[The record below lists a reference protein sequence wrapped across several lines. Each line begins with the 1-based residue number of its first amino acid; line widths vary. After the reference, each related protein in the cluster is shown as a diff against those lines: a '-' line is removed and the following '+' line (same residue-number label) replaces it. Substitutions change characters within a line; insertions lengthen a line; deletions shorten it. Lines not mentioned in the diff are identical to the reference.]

1 MEGAIY
7 TYGGGEVLWKVFNG
21 IAMLFQSESP
31 YFTSIGKLTI
41 GFSLLMVAIR
51 AIPQASLLIF
61 FKSWFLPT
69 TLLVALFYGPKTN
82 VHIIDE
88 IDTNAKYEKV
98 DHIPL
103 GIATVASFTSTL
115 SKHLTE
121 LTEKIFTTSDAE
133 RFSKVGPM
141 FASQMIHQ
149 AQQLTIK
156 DPLMRENM
164 KDFVRQCYAWPY
176 VFSNLEPGKKAALE
190 TDNIFGFIQENP
202 HPLLGVY
209 WRSSDGKTEFKNCN
223 DCINVVKEA
232 LEVEVKSGIK
242 SLGEKLFYAAKDEE
256 APSKRLQQY
265 FGDAWASIAKGS
277 SNVANTIQQELLI
290 NAYREAIQD
299 KRDELGLGRTDTSLL
314 QLNAARGQ
322 AYQNNSFLV
331 KAAMAGGQIVTL
343 HGLFF
348 ALSLIFFALVAPLTF
363 LPQGLRLLTTW
374 LKVMAW
380 LATWPVVMTVLNMLG
395 HMYAAKSVA
404 SELVGLG
411 SGLTVLTQSGM
422 SEASYNAYCWIMGL
436 QLSVPFLS
444 WALISGGGYAFS
456 QMASSLTQSSE
467 GFASKAGSEIVD
479 GNVSFDTQSIGNRS
493 IANIQIAQQQ
503 LSPSFNSGMR
513 FDDGKIAAL
522 HGPNGQVTIQEHQ
535 TQLGTNVSRSDAA
548 NIVSGI
554 QSAME
559 LQSSRQL
566 SRMAGEQTQMGMNE
580 LFSFSK
586 SIAENKGMN
595 ETFGDSELVN
605 SQKQIQDAMDTV
617 NRFAEDHGYDKQKAF
632 EAMVQAGIN
641 VSGDSFTKGGS
652 LFNRVAG
659 ILSIGANGNFKGS
672 ANDREAI
679 SKAESS
685 GLSKQFMENLSS
697 GIQYMEDH
705 KGSLGKHFNTQ
716 SLDQAQQHFNSS
728 KNFSEQASASY
739 QESQR
744 LSETAS
750 SQRQQSVS
758 ATRNV
763 NDDVLS
769 QIAQER
775 FGGNKAEAA
784 KYASENPDSYQREVT
799 GFLDARQSAM
809 QPSSLLSKDDIRQHH
824 AQMDQRIEQK
834 PMTNQELDTMRNNYN
849 LTKQEHQLNQDL
861 AGYRQT
867 TRQDIDQQT
876 SKISNEEI
884 QQQIKEQEKAFQK
897 EGNKYL
903 AKKAWDKTW
912 E

>member
-21 IAMLFQSESP
+21 IAMLFQSKSP

-51 AIPQASLLIF
+51 AIPQASLPIF

-69 TLLVALFYGPKTN
+69 TLLVTLFYGPKASVN
-82 VHIIDE
+82 VIDE
-88 IDTNAKYEKV
+88 IDTSFKHSKI
-98 DHIPL
+98 DHIPM

-176 VFSNLEPGKKAALE
+176 VFSNLDPGKKAALE
-190 TDNIFGFIQENP
+190 SDDIFGFIQDNP

-209 WRSSDGKTEFKNCN
+209 WRSQDGKTEFKNCK

-232 LEVEVKSGIK
+232 LEVEVKSGLK
-242 SLGEKLFYAAKDEE
+242 SLGEKLFYSAKDEE

-265 FGDAWASIAKGS
+265 FGDAWQSIAKGS

-348 ALSLIFFALVAPLTF
+348 ALSLIFFALAAPLTF

-422 SEASYNAYCWIMGL
+422 AEASYNAYCWIMGL

-493 IANIQIAQQQ
+493 LANMQIAQQQ
-503 LSPSFNSGMR
+503 LSPSFNTGMR

-522 HGPNGQVTIQEHQ
+522 HGPNGQVTVQEHQ
-535 TQLGTNVSRSDAA
+535 TQLGTNVSRNDAA
-548 NIVSGI
+548 SIVSGI

-566 SRMAGEQTQMGMNE
+566 SRMAGEQIQMGSNQ
-580 LFSFSK
+580 LFSVAQSF
-586 SIAENKGMN
+586 AENKGWT
-595 ETFGDSELVN
+595 ETFGDSE
-605 SQKQIQDAMDTV
+605 SSHAQKSLQSAMDTV
-617 NRFAEDHGYDKQKAF
+617 DRFAKDHGYDKQKAF
-632 EAMVQAGIN
+632 EAMLQAGIN
-641 VSGDSFTKGGS
+641 VSGDSFFDGAKG
-652 LFNRVAG
+652 LAK
-659 ILSIGANGNFKGS
+659 ILGGGVNANFKGS
-672 ANDREAI
+672 ANDRESV

-685 GLSKQFMENLSS
+685 GLSKQFAENLTQ
-697 GIQYMEDH
+697 GLQYLEDH
-705 KGSLGKHFNTQ
+705 KGSLGQNFNTQ
-716 SLDQAQQHFNSS
+716 GLDQAQEHFNKAQHYSD
-728 KNFSEQASASY
+728 QATSSY

-758 ATRNV
+758 STRNV

-769 QIAQER
+769 QIAHER
-775 FGGNKAEAA
+775 FGGSKAEAA
-784 KYASENPDSYQREVT
+784 RYASENPDSYQREVT
-799 GFLDARQSAM
+799 GFLDARQSEM
-809 QPSSLLSKDDIRQHH
+809 QPNNFLSKGNIKQHH
-824 AQMDQRIEQK
+824 AKI
-834 PMTNQELDTMRNNYN
+834 
-849 LTKQEHQLNQDL
+849 NQDL
-861 AGYRQT
+861 PEKPTGNQDLESMRQNFSMGNQEQFLDQKLENSRIN
-867 TRQDIDQQT
+867 TREGMTGQT
-876 SKISNEEI
+876 SNIRMEEI
-884 QQQIKEQEKAFQK
+884 QDRIRQQEKEFQK
-897 EGNKYL
+897 SGNKYL
-903 AKKAWDKTW
+903 AKKAWDKAW
-912 E
+912 K